1 MEKST
6 ENKEKIL
13 KNVFQMPLDCMLK
26 MGDFMLHE
34 FYPNKK
40 YSEWKKGKYKH
51 G

>member
-13 KNVFQMPLDCMLK
+13 KNVFQMPLDCTLK
-26 MGDFMLHE
+26 MGDFMLYE
-34 FYPNKK
+34 FYHSKK
-40 YSEWKKGKYKH
+40 YSERKKGKYKY